1 MRFFCCIGISLCNLF
16 GGLETGEY
24 STAMLPCIFL
34 LMLISI
40 YTPTPLHRGIL
51 TPRPAGGDGRELLPA
66 AHRGLGLAPR
76 AAARVRGGRQ
86 GGARHV
92 LGPGP
97 RRGLLPP
104 PRRVQVCTLGTL
116 NASLKFLLLFVFIV
130 DAFSTTTVSS

>member
-1 MRFFCCIGISLCNLF
+1 
-16 GGLETGEY
+16 
-24 STAMLPCIFL
+24 
-34 LMLISI
+34 MLISI

-104 PRRVQVCTLGTL
+104 PRRVQVCTLGT
-116 NASLKFLLLFVFIV
+116 NFKRVFEVSAIVCVFIV

>member
-1 MRFFCCIGISLCNLF
+1 
-16 GGLETGEY
+16 
-24 STAMLPCIFL
+24 MLPCIFL

-51 TPRPAGGDGRELLPA
+51 TPRPPGGDGRELLPA

-76 AAARVRGGRQ
+76 AAARVRRGRQ